1 MFEKAVA
8 QQKSPDFDEKTKES
22 MQTDFNSRL
31 LTLVKTHLDKPN
43 HPVGSVLNKFDDAF
57 TKEY

>member
-1 MFEKAVA
+1 
-8 QQKSPDFDEKTKES
+8 